1 MADQQQLRKSYIS
14 LPLSLAAVA
23 AGIATFIASHPMRI
37 LSAQL
42 CVSNVGTGAGATT
55 VAVNLNGSAVALSA
69 PLTLT
74 VAGGVKAVKS
84 TVIGATS
91 AQSYPGGIRV
101 NANDTITV
109 DVTALPGTTSPA
121 VAHVLLSVTQL
132 DI

>member
-14 LPLSLAAVA
+14 LPLSLAAAA

-42 CVSNVGTGAGATT
+42 CLSDVGTGAGATT
-55 VAVNLNGSAVALSA
+55 VAVNINGTAVALIA

-84 TVIGATS
+84 DALGLVNG
-91 AQSYPGGIRV
+91 QSYPGGIRV
-101 NANDTITV
+101 NKNDTVTV
-109 DVTALPGTTSPA
+109 DVSAIPATTSPKI
-121 VAHVLLSVTQL
+121 AHVVLSVTQL

>member
-1 MADQQQLRKSYIS
+1 MTDVQQLRKSYIP

-42 CVSNVGTGAGATT
+42 CLSGVGTGAGATT
-55 VAVNLNGSAVALSA
+55 VAVKINGTAVALSA

-84 TVIGATS
+84 TVIGTAT

-101 NANDTITV
+101 NAGDTITV
-109 DVTALPGTTSPA
+109 DVTALPATTSPA
-121 VAHVLLSVTQL
+121 VAQVLLGVTQL